1 MKPSARQQVDV
12 RRSPLWRRLAAV
24 SYDALLLS
32 AVLLSFTFVIV
43 LARAGRAVSPGSLW
57 YLALLLGVCF
67 FYFTW
72 SWVHGGQTL
81 GMRAWRL
88 VLMRCGGG
96 RVSWPQAS
104 LRFFAA
110 LLSWASLGLGFLWCV
125 VDRKRLCWHDRASKT
140 LLVTLEGRGT

>member
-1 MKPSARQQVDV
+1 MDAV
-12 RRSPLWRRLAAV
+12 RSPFWRRLAAI
-24 SYDALLLS
+24 SYDAVLVS
-32 AVLLSFTFVIV
+32 AVLFMLTLV
-43 LARAGRAVSPGSLW
+43 LVVAREGRTIPPSSPW
-57 YLALLLGVCF
+57 YTLLLLGVCF

-88 VLMRCGGG
+88 VLMRCDGG

-140 LLVTLEGRGT
+140 FLVTREGRGT

>member
-1 MKPSARQQVDV
+1 MLSAKKHVAV
-12 RRSPLWRRLAAV
+12 RGSPLWRRLAAIG
-24 SYDALLLS
+24 YDVVLLS
-32 AVLLSFTFVIV
+32 AVLFMLTLLLVA
-43 LARAGRAVSPGSLW
+43 AREGRTIPPSNLW
-57 YLALLLGVCF
+57 YTLLLFGVCF

-72 SWVHGGQTL
+72 PWVRGGQTL

-88 VLMRCGGG
+88 ALMRCGGG

-110 LLSWASLGLGFLWCV
+110 VLSWASLGLGFLWCM

-140 LLVTLEGRGT
+140 L